1 MLLHRSWTDIQFRS
15 NLFVAAALNEQIQ
28 YLVIPWRDFDLAQ
41 IKHGVHYSFATLRLP
56 HVNAYSI
63 SKVFANYSLK
73 NASLTPYG
81 ALVYRSADSEALN
94 RDRHNGNSGPI
105 MVCRMRVKLRFMC
118 AGVNFLGRSRHVRV
132 LLIEDEIRLAENVA
146 GSLRESA
153 GYAVDVSHD
162 GEQGLFLAESNPYD
176 LVLLDLMLPLMSGV
190 EVLKAIRA
198 AGQHSPVLVLTA
210 RDEKDS
216 IIDLLNA
223 GADDYLTKPF
233 DLGELLARCKALIRR
248 GKGRSSP
255 LMKIGDLEINTA
267 NHLVRRAG
275 DNVPL
280 TAMEYRVLEYLA
292 HRANAVV
299 SKTELLEHL
308 YDYNW
313 EKFSNVIEVYVS
325 GLRRKLND
333 GSSRQLIQT
342 LRGQG
347 YILQG

>member
-1 MLLHRSWTDIQFRS
+1 M
-15 NLFVAAALNEQIQ
+15 
-28 YLVIPWRDFDLAQ
+28 
-41 IKHGVHYSFATLRLP
+41 
-56 HVNAYSI
+56 
-63 SKVFANYSLK
+63 
-73 NASLTPYG
+73 
-81 ALVYRSADSEALN
+81 
-94 RDRHNGNSGPI
+94 
-105 MVCRMRVKLRFMC
+105 
-118 AGVNFLGRSRHVRV
+118 RV

-176 LVLLDLMLPLMSGV
+176 LVLLDLMLPLMSGLD
-190 EVLKAIRA
+190 VLTAIRA

-216 IIDLLNA
+216 IIELLNA

-255 LMKIGDLEINTA
+255 LMKIADLEINTA
-267 NHLVRRAG
+267 NRVVRRAG